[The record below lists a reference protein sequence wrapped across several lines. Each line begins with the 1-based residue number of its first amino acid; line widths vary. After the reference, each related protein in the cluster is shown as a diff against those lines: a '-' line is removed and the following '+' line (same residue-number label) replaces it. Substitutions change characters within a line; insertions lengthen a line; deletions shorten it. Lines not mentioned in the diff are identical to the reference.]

1 MRALK
6 TILIILLALAGLFVI
21 LGLMGPKTFR
31 VERSAVIAAPAEVVF
46 NRVGKLGEMKNW
58 GPWQE
63 MDKDQVQS
71 IEGTD
76 GAVGAVWKWEGDTVG
91 KGMQEIVAIEANK
104 SVRTKLTF
112 LEPMEAVNEATYDL
126 ESMGDSTRITW
137 GLQGENGF
145 VGRVMGVFMDMDK
158 MLGPDFEKG
167 LSNLKGLAEADA
179 KAIAEQK
186 ARMVDGFEVTIA
198 DRPAMWYLG
207 ERKRVKWSNME
218 AFFGSTF
225 GKAMGIMQAAGVE
238 PAGAPSGLFYEW
250 NEAKQEADMLAGI
263 PVPAS
268 TKDKLK
274 GMTLVEV
281 PAGKA
286 YTIDHYGPYANTEK
300 AHMAIDK
307 KIKAD
312 GATMSD
318 VVLEEYI
325 TDPGTEPDTAKWLTR
340 VVYPIK

>member
-6 TILIILLALAGLFVI
+6 TILIILLALAGLFII

-31 VERSAVIAAPAEVVF
+31 VERSAVIQAPTEVVF
-46 NRVGKLGEMKNW
+46 NRVGKLSEMKNW

-63 MDKDQVQS
+63 MDKDQVQR

-76 GAVGAVWKWEGDTVG
+76 GTVGAVWAWEGDTVG
-91 KGMQEIVAIEANK
+91 KGMQEIVAIEPNK

-112 LEPMEAVNEATYDL
+112 LEPMEAVNEGTYDL

-137 GLQGENGF
+137 GLEGENGF

-167 LSNLKGLAEADA
+167 LSNLKGLAESDA

-186 ARMVDGFEVTIA
+186 ARMVDGFEVNVA
-198 DRPAMWYLG
+198 ERPAMWYLG

-225 GKAMGIMQAAGVE
+225 GKAMGILQAAGVE

-263 PVPAS
+263 PVSAS

-300 AHMAIDK
+300 AHIAIDK

-312 GATMSD
+312 GATLGD

-340 VVYPIK
+340 VVYTIK